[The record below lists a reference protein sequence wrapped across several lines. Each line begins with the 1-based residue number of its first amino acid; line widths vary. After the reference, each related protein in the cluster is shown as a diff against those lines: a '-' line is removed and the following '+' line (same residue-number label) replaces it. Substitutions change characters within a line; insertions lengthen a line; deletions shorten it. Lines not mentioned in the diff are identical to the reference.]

1 MWFLSEKVLSIC
13 SKEYMTDKEDN
24 NQRLE
29 EVVGML
35 EMGISLLEHNDD
47 TTHGSICLRTQ
58 PTLGMLCV
66 KSSYQ

>member
-1 MWFLSEKVLSIC
+1 MS
-13 SKEYMTDKEDN
+13 DKEDN
-24 NQRLE
+24 NQQLE

-58 PTLGMLCV
+58 PTLVGVLCV
-66 KSSYQ
+66 KSSHQ